1 MTIIYCGLFVVTGV
15 SLLVTSNLL
24 LMHTLKRHTPKSP
37 AIATGV
43 PPDGSLGPGSGPL
56 VFRQTFHA
64 FDSSVLRDQWIIT
77 GVIVAVLILVSVAVS
92 WRLAGRVLRPLH
104 RITATARRLSL
115 SNLHERIALAG
126 PSDELRDL
134 ADTFDGMLERLQH
147 AAESQRQFVANA
159 SHELR
164 TPLAIQRTVI
174 QLGLDD
180 PSPARLARVRSELL
194 EVTARS
200 EALIEGLLVLAQG
213 ERGLEQ
219 VEPVALGGLV
229 QQIVRETSTEAVTLR
244 VEAEPLD
251 IVGDPVLLARLVGN
265 LVNNAVRY
273 NRPGGTVDVRVS
285 ACGLLTVRNSGPAV
299 PEDRVDE
306 LFEPFRRMERTRTGS
321 ASGAGL
327 GLSIVA
333 AIAEAHDAT
342 LTARPNPGGG
352 LEINVHFPLA
362 GTASGSARTHRVVD
376 RSRVPRVPS
385 TGQTGHAAPRPGRRA
400 GRWRTSRT

>member
-1 MTIIYCGLFVVTGV
+1 VTRRTVRARLTIIYCGLFMATGV
-15 SLLVTSNLL
+15 ILLVTSNLL
-24 LMHTLKRHTPKSP
+24 LMHTLERHTPKSP
-37 AIATGV
+37 AVPTGV
-43 PPDGSLGPGSGPL
+43 PSGRPPVPGAGPKVL
-56 VFRQTFHA
+56 FEQTFHA
-64 FDSSVLRDQWIIT
+64 FDASVLRDQWIIT
-77 GVIVAVLILVSVAVS
+77 GVIMAVLILVSVAVS
-92 WRLAGRVLRPLH
+92 WRLAARVLRPLH

-147 AAESQRQFVANA
+147 AAESQRRFVANA

-180 PSPARLARVRSELL
+180 PSPPQLARVRGELL

-219 VEPVALGGLV
+219 VEPVALAGLV
-229 QQIVRETSTEAVTLR
+229 QQVACETSAEAVTLR
-244 VEAEPLD
+244 VDAEPLD
-251 IVGDPVLLARLVGN
+251 VIGDPVLLARLVGN
-265 LVNNAVRY
+265 LVHNAVRY
-273 NRPGGTVDVRVS
+273 NRPGGEVDVRVS
-285 ACGLLTVRNSGPAV
+285 ACGLLTVRNTGPAV
-299 PEDRVDE
+299 PEDRIDE
-306 LFEPFRRMERTRTGS
+306 LFEPFRRLDRTRTGS

-333 AIAEAHDAT
+333 AIADAHDAT

-352 LEINVHFPLA
+352 LEFNVRFPLA
-362 GTASGSARTHRVVD
+362 GSASSSPQTHC
-376 RSRVPRVPS
+376 
-385 TGQTGHAAPRPGRRA
+385 AAPRAQVVRDPRRQ
-400 GRWRTSRT
+400 RPCTSDQP